1 MVTAGDSIFAS
12 RSFRQYYVGQ
22 AFSYLGDGLRLLA
35 VPLLVYYL
43 THSAL
48 STGVSL
54 VLEVAPF
61 AFFGPIAGSFAD
73 RLDRRKLMISC
84 DFVRFVV
91 MATFAVTYATHT
103 LTLSMLYGGL
113 VVLSISAAFFL
124 GGQAPSIPYLLGRE
138 RTTEAMSAL
147 IAAESASN
155 LVTPIVGGALF
166 SLLGPL
172 PALTMNAFTYGISQ
186 ISLSRVPTLGPDE
199 LSGAPS
205 MRELVAD
212 IAQGFRFLMGDVT
225 MRSMSLLS
233 LMLNAFGF
241 GAYAILIPYLKR
253 QFAASDHQVGFFL
266 GISALGA
273 IAGSLFAGKFASRW
287 PFGRAIVVAL
297 LFDALIFMP
306 FIYANSL
313 YLAALFWALAN
324 MAASFEIAQIIGWRL
339 RITPEHMIG
348 RVTGAVRLVAL
359 AGMVPGVI
367 GLGYVADHVDAHVA
381 MAISAFGYLA
391 LALVGVSIPAIRNE
405 AR

>member
-1 MVTAGDSIFAS
+1 MITAGDSIFTS

-48 STGVSL
+48 STGVSF

-73 RLDRRKLMISC
+73 RLDRRKLMIVC
-84 DFVRFVV
+84 DFVRFLV

-124 GGQAPSIPYLLGRE
+124 AGQAPSIPYLLGRE

-155 LVTPIVGGALF
+155 LVTPVIGGALF

-205 MRELVAD
+205 LRELVAD
-212 IAQGFRFLMGDVT
+212 IGRGFGFLMRDIP
-225 MRSMSLLS
+225 MRSMSLMS

-253 QFAASDHQVGFFL
+253 QFGATDHQVGFFL
-266 GISALGA
+266 GISAVGA
-273 IAGSLFAGKFASRW
+273 IAGSLFAGKFANRW
-287 PFGRAIVVAL
+287 PFGRALVVAM
-297 LFDALIFMP
+297 LFDALIFIP
-306 FIYANSL
+306 FIYAGNL
-313 YLAALFWALAN
+313 YVAAIFWALAN
-324 MAASFEIAQIIGWRL
+324 MAASYEIAQIIGWRL

-359 AGMVPGVI
+359 AGMVPGVLA
-367 GLGYVADHVDAHVA
+367 LGYVADHIGAHIA

-391 LALVGVSIPAIRNE
+391 IALFGTLLPAIRNE
-405 AR
+405 NR